1 MTETINLKEIINQEG
16 TLLVDVRSPNEFM
29 EGSARNAINIPV
41 DQIPYHLSE
50 FQNRENIVVFCRS
63 GNRSEM
69 AKQMLTSYGI
79 KNVYNAGTWQDVL
92 RNQY

>member
-1 MTETINLKEIINQEG
+1 MTETVNLKEIINQEG
-16 TLLVDVRSPNEFM
+16 TLLVDVRSPYEFM

-50 FQNRENIVVFCRS
+50 FQNRKNIVVFCRS

-69 AKQMLTSYGI
+69 AKQILNSYGI

-92 RNQY
+92 RNQ

>member
-1 MTETINLKEIINQEG
+1 MTPTTDLNKIVNEEG
-16 TLLVDVRSPNEFM
+16 TLLVDVRTPNEFS

-50 FQNRENIVVFCRS
+50 FQNRKNIVVFCRS

-69 AKQMLTSYGI
+69 AKQILNSYGI
-79 KNVYNAGTWQDVL
+79 TNVINAGTWQDVL

>member
-16 TLLVDVRSPNEFM
+16 TFLVDVRTPGEFA

-41 DQIPYHLSE
+41 DQIPNNISE
-50 FQNRENIVVFCRS
+50 FQNRRNIVVFCRS

-69 AKQMLTSYGI
+69 AKQLLSGYGI
-79 KNVYNAGTWQDVL
+79 KNVVNAGTWQDVVKL
-92 RNQY
+92 QY